1 MVYPIHYHPPNSQGG
16 KISITKS
23 LLLLFLSSLFINLGR
38 EEPGKQKCQVGQ
50 LEVHDGQSLP
60 AHHSPKETFLDKHE
74 DSRWLV
80 CFLLQ
85 LPLLCKKSQLSKLK
99 NSPTFSA
106 VSSLNMWA
114 MQQQRVAIKRIPIYF
129 CLSCWN
135 NLYRKLT
142 PGSFGPVLITHQFRV
157 HLWFQF
163 TDGADFRERNLACI
177 PWKVVLG
184 KMHFGN

>member
-38 EEPGKQKCQVGQ
+38 EEPGKQKCQVGP

-106 VSSLNMWA
+106 VSSLNM
-114 MQQQRVAIKRIPIYF
+114 
-129 CLSCWN
+129 
-135 NLYRKLT
+135 
-142 PGSFGPVLITHQFRV
+142 
-157 HLWFQF
+157 
-163 TDGADFRERNLACI
+163 
-177 PWKVVLG
+177 
-184 KMHFGN
+184 